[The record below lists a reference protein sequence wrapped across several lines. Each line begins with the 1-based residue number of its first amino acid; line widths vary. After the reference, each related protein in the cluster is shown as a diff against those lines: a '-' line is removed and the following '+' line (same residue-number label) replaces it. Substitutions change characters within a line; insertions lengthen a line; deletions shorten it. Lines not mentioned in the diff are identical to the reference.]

1 VTMSFNVPLNLS
13 SSFNGRKYNIA
24 SEFANSPYL
33 SKPIGSFDH
42 EKKPRPNRSPMNS
55 TKGKQGDSDAESLA
69 SLRSHRSARSQRTQ
83 QSHRSSHTSAGRH
96 VTTKNFL
103 LLPREMSKILREF
116 RQRNSSH
123 PILRTPTAGQPDHE
137 DDNSTIASDFAECLD
152 DKAVYSHCRKEKTLQ
167 DALFSSPLF
176 AELAIAHVTAK
187 TTSGVPTG
195 RMLMLP
201 RVDRIDHECGDIS
214 DLDSPDGRRDNRK
227 TF

>member
-1 VTMSFNVPLNLS
+1 MSFNVPLNLS
-13 SSFNGRKYNIA
+13 SSYNGRKYNIGP
-24 SEFANSPYL
+24 EFANSPYL

-42 EKKPRPNRSPMNS
+42 EKKPRSNRSSMKSP
-55 TKGKQGDSDAESLA
+55 GKQGDSDAESLA

-83 QSHRSSHTSAGRH
+83 QSQRSSHTSGGRH

-123 PILRTPTAGQPDHE
+123 PILRTPTDGQPDHE
-137 DDNSTIASDFAECLD
+137 DDNSTVASDFAECLD
-152 DKAVYSHCRKEKTLQ
+152 DKAIFTHCRKDKSLQ

-176 AELAIAHVTAK
+176 AELAFAHVSAK

-195 RMLMLP
+195 HMLMLP
-201 RVDRIDHECGDIS
+201 PVDRIYHEGGDIS
-214 DLDSPDGRRDNRK
+214 DLE
-227 TF
+227 